1 MNFGTMQT
9 ALLRYGFD
17 VTDPIATWL
26 NASKNDFAMEA
37 DWTFLEEGPVTV
49 TMASGNT
56 ITLPSDIQKIIT
68 LKDNTN
74 LCKLEY
80 WSRRKFTRYIR
91 DETETGYPEV
101 YTLVGTNQIQ
111 LWRTPTTSIN
121 YQVLYQAI
129 SPDMVNAGDMPL
141 SGSTAW
147 PVATHYPLVV
157 RAAAMALMAEN
168 EEDRAKV
175 ALGEYQS
182 MMTNLLARFTDERE
196 LDDVDSVQDVQG
208 YGNDV
213 SSVRR
218 SY

>member
-9 ALLRYGFD
+9 LLQRYGFD
-17 VTDPIATWL
+17 VTDPLAAWL
-26 NASKNDFAMEA
+26 NASKTDFAMEA
-37 DWTFLEEGPVTV
+37 DWVFLEEGPTVVTV
-49 TMASGNT
+49 ASGNT

-68 LKDNTN
+68 LKDTTN
-74 LCKLEY
+74 LNKLVY
-80 WSRRKFTRYIR
+80 WGRRQWTRTIR
-91 DETETGYPEV
+91 DEAEAGYPEV

-111 LWRTPTTSIN
+111 LWRTPATPIN
-121 YQVLYQAI
+121 YQVLYQAV
-129 SPDMVNAGDMPL
+129 SPDMVNAGDTPL

-147 PVATHYPLVV
+147 PVATHYPIVV

-168 EEDRAKV
+168 EEDRAKT

-182 MMTNLLARFTDERE
+182 MLMNLMARFTDERE

-208 YGNDV
+208 YGNDM